1 MGTELTRFDLTRQAL
16 IMGRPPSRRDFPYAD
31 IGSRIRTAREA
42 RGLSQTEIAELLGY
56 QYQSGYQKIES
67 GQQPPSVDV
76 LRRLHMVLGLT
87 PNELLLGDAED
98 ILDDI
103 PDDVTEEDVARLKAA
118 ALAEAALL
126 RALNA
131 TATDYDDTHCVH
143 ETIAARAALVPEQT
157 AIDGQ
162 TQSLTFEA
170 METQAGVLA
179 ARLRR
184 RGVQPGDVIGL
195 CLERSPD
202 LVLSL
207 LAIWKAGAAYVPLDP
222 EAQAFMQSRVDDY
235 YGAFVID
242 PDGNNVEAVCHLG
255 P

>member
-126 RALNA
+126 RKEEAEVRSGKFAQRLA
-131 TATDYDDTHCVH
+131 S
-143 ETIAARAALVPEQT
+143 EQRAKITKPVKRPPGVPPLRVEEPT
-157 AIDGQ
+157 PA
-162 TQSLTFEA
+162 
-170 METQAGVLA
+170 
-179 ARLRR
+179 LRR
-184 RGVQPGDVIGL
+184 
-195 CLERSPD
+195 
-202 LVLSL
+202 
-207 LAIWKAGAAYVPLDP
+207 K
-222 EAQAFMQSRVDDY
+222 
-235 YGAFVID
+235 
-242 PDGNNVEAVCHLG
+242 HK
-255 P
+255 